1 MRGGMRDLQFSWRL
15 KVLLVILALCLLGG
29 TFHHGRVM
37 YHENKLTEI
46 GEDIVREINE
56 EDPRPVPEE
65 GPQADVEIEATCA
78 FAYLVFGE
86 MSGKVRLITLPREH
100 APIDE
105 PYVIAY
111 EFEREDG
118 EWAQTNSYHE
128 H

>member
-1 MRGGMRDLQFSWRL
+1 MEWGIRGFEFSWRL
-15 KVLLVILALCLLGG
+15 KVLLVILALCLVVG

-37 YHENKLTEI
+37 YHENELTEI
-46 GEDIVREINE
+46 GKDIVREINE
-56 EDPRPVPEE
+56 EDTRPMPEE

-78 FAYLVFGE
+78 FEYLVFGD
-86 MSGKVRLITLPREH
+86 MSGKVRLITIPRDH

-111 EFEREDG
+111 EFVRENG
-118 EWAQTNSYHE
+118 QWEQTHSYHE